1 MGTFDEWQAQ
11 KDSQYILAVDYL
23 EQLAKQ
29 HDSTIEA
36 TANYLIHCDSLK
48 EIYEKSDNGKY
59 YPAYE
64 PTGYGYYNN
73 DTPPPRIQFLES
85 AKANTDTTGKILSK
99 DFYRMWDNNYFKKSE
114 LPAIEPVAPSE
125 PQNNS
130 KKIIDEIVDQADIVK
145 IIGKHVEL
153 EYSRNEFKGCCPFH
167 GEKTPSFR
175 VNPLKGLYYCYGC
188 DESGN
193 ALDFL
198 TKYEQLSEQDA
209 LLELSRQTGIALL
222 QNNDTFNQTSDQ
234 LNETQQSDEILERD
248 PLLIK
253 LDGFNIVEA
262 ACLISG
268 DDFIEIGRCYHDT
281 NFDRS
286 YPNFIRA
293 ERLINSGLDSRSLS
307 DLSSQSLKYF
317 LKNKGYI
324 IRDFNDALPAKI
336 DAFAQLDISQTSSA
350 NTELS
355 QQVEKLQDDLATAN
369 ATISDLGQ
377 QLKQAIADR
386 DNLQSTLDAIS
397 QAGEINT
404 SEYTTSALLA
414 LRAVVNEYWLN
425 YDPSKPKTAPKQD
438 HIRSW
443 IKDNYPDIPPSFGL
457 WIDRIA
463 RHPTAK

>member
-1 MGTFDEWQAQ
+1 MGTFDDGKHQR
-11 KDSQYILAVDYL
+11 DSEFISIVEYL
-23 EQLAKQ
+23 DDMARKN
-29 HDSTIEA
+29 DSTIKA
-36 TANYLIHCDSLK
+36 TISYLFEKNYFSSSGLYIHSGLRVVLISNKGWTDDETPTQILTAIFSEISNPIFGTDYKFIPKEISNKYAKYLIKRSTSPII
-48 EIYEKSDNGKY
+48 EQ
-59 YPAYE
+59 P
-64 PTGYGYYNN
+64 
-73 DTPPPRIQFLES
+73 
-85 AKANTDTTGKILSK
+85 
-99 DFYRMWDNNYFKKSE
+99 KK
-114 LPAIEPVAPSE
+114 
-125 PQNNS
+125 
-130 KKIIDEIVDQADIVK
+130 
-145 IIGKHVEL
+145 
-153 EYSRNEFKGCCPFH
+153 
-167 GEKTPSFR
+167 
-175 VNPLKGLYYCYGC
+175 
-188 DESGN
+188 
-193 ALDFL
+193 
-198 TKYEQLSEQDA
+198 
-209 LLELSRQTGIALL
+209 
-222 QNNDTFNQTSDQ
+222 
-234 LNETQQSDEILERD
+234 QQYDEILERD

-268 DDFIEIGRCYHDT
+268 DDFIDIERCYQDT
-281 NFDRS
+281 NFDRN

-293 ERLINSGLDSRSLS
+293 ERLINSGLNSRSLS

-350 NTELS
+350 NTALS

-404 SEYTTSALLA
+404 LEYTTSALLA

>member
-1 MGTFDEWQAQ
+1 MGTFDDWKHQRDGEFI
-11 KDSQYILAVDYL
+11 SIVEYL
-23 EQLAKQ
+23 DDMARKN
-29 HDSTIEA
+29 DSTIKA
-36 TANYLIHCDSLK
+36 TISYLFEQNYFSSSELYIHSGLRVVLISNKGWTDKETPTQILTAIFSEISNPIFGTDYKFIPPDISNKYAIYLIKRSALPIIEQPK
-48 EIYEKSDNGKY
+48 QY
-59 YPAYE
+59 YSQGVVE
-64 PTGYGYYNN
+64 
-73 DTPPPRIQFLES
+73 Q
-85 AKANTDTTGKILSK
+85 
-99 DFYRMWDNNYFKKSE
+99 
-114 LPAIEPVAPSE
+114 
-125 PQNNS
+125 
-130 KKIIDEIVDQADIVK
+130 IVKNADIVK

-153 EYSRNEFKGCCPFH
+153 KRSGNEFKGCCPFH
-167 GEKTPSFR
+167 GEKTPSFF
-175 VNPLKGLYYCYGC
+175 VNSQKGVYNCFGC
-188 DESGN
+188 GASGN
-193 ALDFL
+193 ALTFL
-198 TKYEQLSEQDA
+198 TKYEQLSAQDA
-209 LLELSRQTGIALL
+209 LLELSRQTGIALP
-222 QNNDTFNQTSDQ
+222 QNNDTFTQKSAP
-234 LNETQQSDEILERD
+234 LNEKQQYDEILERD

-253 LDGFNIVEA
+253 LDSFSVVEA

-268 DDFIEIGRCYHDT
+268 DDFIDIERCYQDT
-281 NFDRS
+281 NFDRN

-317 LKNKGYI
+317 LKDKGYI

-355 QQVEKLQDDLATAN
+355 QQVEKLQHDLATAN
-369 ATISDLGQ
+369 ATILDLGQ

-397 QAGEINT
+397 QTGEINT
-404 SEYTTSALLA
+404 SEYNTSALLA